1 MLDFEAQLAEQWPPA
16 QWTDVTVVLAVSGG
30 ADSVALLRALFALK
44 RQFGG
49 LGRLVVGHF
58 NHRLRGSAADADEQ
72 FVRRLCGD
80 LDVACEVGQAPVGSI
95 APGGDGLELA
105 ARRARYGFLTQLC
118 GRRGARFLATAHTA
132 DDQAETVLHRVFRGT
147 GLRGLAGIARTRR
160 LGDWSLVRP
169 ILWSR
174 RSEVLDYLR
183 AIGQPFRED
192 ASNAD
197 RAQTRNRIR
206 HDLLPMLAA
215 SFNPDVVAA
224 LVRLAGQAREA
235 QSVLD
240 GLVERLFAGRVNVQ
254 PGGAV
259 RIARRETAEQPGLLL
274 GELMTAVWRDRGW
287 PQQSMTHRHWRRLAG
302 MIQSGRPRKTT
313 LPGAIVATVDDDFLT
328 LAPPAD
334 ARSIGCRER

>member
-1 MLDFEAQLAEQWPPA
+1 MFDFEAQLAQQWPPA

-49 LGRLVVGHF
+49 SGRLVVGHF
-58 NHRLRGSAADADEQ
+58 NHRLRGSEADADEQ

-95 APGGDGLELA
+95 GPGGDGLELV

-118 GRRGARFLATAHTA
+118 GRQGARFLATAHTA

-183 AIGQPFRED
+183 AIDQPFRED

-224 LVRLAGQAREA
+224 LVRLAEQAREA
-235 QSVLD
+235 QIVLD
-240 GLVERLFAGRVNVQ
+240 GLVERLFAGKVNVQ

-287 PQQSMTHRHWRRLAG
+287 PQQSMAHRHWRRLAG
-302 MIQSGRPRKTT
+302 MIQSGRPRKTM

-328 LAPPAD
+328 LAPPTD
-334 ARSIGCRER
+334 ARSAGCRER